1 MANINAGEDLTGK
14 VGLAVKLVDGKA
26 VIATDAE
33 AIGIVRNDGKKGEEV
48 GVAVCG
54 EAKAKI
60 GEAVKAGEQLMATAG
75 GKLAKATEGAKAIA
89 VALEDGEAEDIIAC
103 VIDRA

>member
-1 MANINAGEDLTGK
+1 MANMNAGEDLTGK
-14 VGLAVKLVDGKA
+14 VGLAVKLDGDK
-26 VIATDAE
+26 VVVATDAT
-33 AIGIVRNDGKKGEEV
+33 AIGIVRNDGAKGEEV

-60 GEAVKAGEQLMATAG
+60 GETINTGDALMATAG
-75 GKLAKATEGAKAIA
+75 GKLGKATEGAKVIA
-89 VALEDGEAEDIIAC
+89 VALEDGAVDDLIAV